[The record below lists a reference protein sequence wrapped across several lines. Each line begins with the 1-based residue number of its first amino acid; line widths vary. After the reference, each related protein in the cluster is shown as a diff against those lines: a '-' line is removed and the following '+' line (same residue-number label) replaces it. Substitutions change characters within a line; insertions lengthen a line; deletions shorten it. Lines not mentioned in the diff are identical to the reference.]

1 MLLSIASPF
10 YVSMARI
17 TMKNLP
23 DLARFQRRSHADS
36 TFLATFSNADSSF
49 PEEQRYFLDERGG
62 GFQVGVVARA
72 GNDAHDRT
80 RFGSLSCEDA
90 VLLVALAR
98 QVEQRRAAG
107 AQDGERFERFRT
119 RGHDV
124 LAGLLER
131 ARKSLSLIHI

>member
-1 MLLSIASPF
+1 
-10 YVSMARI
+10 MARI

-62 GFQVGVVARA
+62 DFQVGVVARA

-80 RFGSLSCEDA
+80 RLVILNTPHNPSATVWQREDFA
-90 VLLVALAR
+90 ALWQKLR
-98 QVEQRRAAG
+98 QTLKRRSG
-107 AQDGERFERFRT
+107 QYCHFIME
-119 RGHDV
+119 
-124 LAGLLER
+124 
-131 ARKSLSLIHI
+131 